1 MEQKNKMPEE
11 FTRYERARI
20 IGARALQIA
29 MNAPILIKIT
39 PEEMEKIKYD
49 AIKIAEIELDSNV
62 LPISVKKPFP
72 KRKEEKLKRVKEKI
86 SDKKVDEK
94 EGEEEGDIMK
104 EGEIMELA
112 NPDDEIEEEKE
123 EEDVSET
130 RVTIG
135 CYDGIISSMQKG
147 DHTTLSIEKF

>member
-123 EEDVSET
+123 EEVNAE
-130 RVTIG
+130 
-135 CYDGIISSMQKG
+135 
-147 DHTTLSIEKF
+147 E